1 MPNIRGARVR
11 DPACPSNCCS
21 SPTNMNQKDAQSL
34 RQPAAGVTKPPGRVQ
49 KVAYE
54 APPGVRRNLHRSLV
68 SVVTPAAAGLNTTQ
82 LQLQALL
89 AWFHAVVQV
98 CVSTETRHL
107 DQGCVLQAAAVNH
120 CSSVCVDHAVLVCTA
135 VPFVSTTL
143 SWFEPRFRLCR
154 PRCPGFHPR
163 FRLCRPCCPGLNRG
177 SVCVD
182 HVVLVFIR
190 GSVCVDHV
198 VLV

>member
-98 CVSTETRHL
+98 CVTTETRL
-107 DQGCVLQAAAVNH
+107 CVTTETCLVPCCRPGVCFNRDTA
-120 CSSVCVDHAVLVCTA
+120 SRPGVCVASGSCQPL
-135 VPFVSTTL
+135 F
-143 SWFEPRFRLCR
+143 LC
-154 PRCPGFHPR
+154 
-163 FRLCRPCCPGLNRG
+163 LCRPCCPGLHRG

-182 HVVLVFIR
+182 HVVLV
-190 GSVCVDHV
+190 
-198 VLV
+198 